1 VKKILKTSFF
11 VFSFLAL
18 FYSNAFAIIE
28 FKQSKVIT
36 ADTNGVRGINFNP
49 DGSIMYIT
57 RRIANEN
64 AFITQYS
71 LSTPFDIST
80 ATKSSSTQL
89 VGDGGSVPRMR
100 LPHAIEFKSDGT
112 KIFVTTNKDP
122 TSVYQYKLTTP
133 WDTSTLEYE
142 IRFQVDLDGSGN
154 EDQVRA
160 LTFKPD
166 GTRMFIGGR
175 DLHKIREYIL
185 STPFDLTSG
194 VSVGS
199 LSASLEDAD
208 NNMRNIQFNSDGT
221 ILYIGGNE
229 NNNMNKY
236 SLSTPW
242 DITTLSSTPTL
253 YGLGSRFSNM
263 RGFIFAANFTKL
275 FVTNDND
282 TTGVNTIFEYSPAC
296 AGTITCSDASKNAD
310 VKAIIEANV
319 ELSKRII
326 KNNTLPIFHRIEWL
340 RRHKNKDN
348 LSNLNAEINFN
359 TTTQLDNPLL
369 NYWITKLP
377 DKIVSINEEVKNGQY
392 ITVGQEDINNNNLNN
407 FTTVI
412 KSDNPLLIS
421 WLSKVQ
427 KKITTL
433 QASVEQKIEDGSY
446 DSDDWF
452 KWSEGRV
459 SLGKNKSSASS
470 SRDFHSYGISIG
482 ADRIKENDRDTM
494 YGYVFQYGNDNVD
507 IGYKGTKL
515 DTDAYSFA
523 LYGTKLRDDHVFTDA
538 LIGVSLLDI
547 DQKRVTYGNTLEG
560 NREGQ
565 QIYGSFNVG
574 KRIVDEDLNLN
585 PGIKLDLGY
594 TNLKAFR
601 EKSNIANSLTDALL
615 YKEQNIKSALVTL
628 GVLLDKTDTDRQE
641 DEIVNHHGRLEYIA
655 DLSPS
660 SDAEFYYL
668 NSQSTVYNYN
678 VENKSKHNFRIGYGF
693 DVTSISGWSLVG
705 NFERFQSNGKGYS
718 NDIYLSVGYVPID
731 EMKFVF
737 DVNNFENTSLSLTNN
752 LNGFDLKMSSNY
764 NLLSDVPDYGA
775 NLEISNKF

>member
-1 VKKILKTSFF
+1 
-11 VFSFLAL
+11 
-18 FYSNAFAIIE
+18 
-28 FKQSKVIT
+28 
-36 ADTNGVRGINFNP
+36 
-49 DGSIMYIT
+49 
-57 RRIANEN
+57 
-64 AFITQYS
+64 
-71 LSTPFDIST
+71 
-80 ATKSSSTQL
+80 
-89 VGDGGSVPRMR
+89 
-100 LPHAIEFKSDGT
+100 
-112 KIFVTTNKDP
+112 
-122 TSVYQYKLTTP
+122 
-133 WDTSTLEYE
+133 
-142 IRFQVDLDGSGN
+142 
-154 EDQVRA
+154 
-160 LTFKPD
+160 
-166 GTRMFIGGR
+166 
-175 DLHKIREYIL
+175 
-185 STPFDLTSG
+185 
-194 VSVGS
+194 
-199 LSASLEDAD
+199 
-208 NNMRNIQFNSDGT
+208 
-221 ILYIGGNE
+221 
-229 NNNMNKY
+229 
-236 SLSTPW
+236 
-242 DITTLSSTPTL
+242 
-253 YGLGSRFSNM
+253 M

-275 FVTNDND
+275 FVTDDNSS
-282 TTGVNTIFEYSPAC
+282 TNTIFEYSPDC
-296 AGTITCSDASKNAD
+296 AGTITCSDPSNNAD

-359 TTTQLDNPLL
+359 TTTQPDNPLL

-392 ITVGQEDINNNNLNN
+392 ITVGRKDINNNNLNN

-421 WLSKVQ
+421 WLSKLPE
-427 KKITTL
+427 KITAP
-433 QASVEQKIEDGSY
+433 QASVEKKTEDRSY

-452 KWSEGRV
+452 QWSEGRV
-459 SLGKNKSSASS
+459 SLGKNKSLNSS
-470 SRDFHSYGISIG
+470 SRDFHSYGISVG
-482 ADRIKENDRDTM
+482 ADRIKESDRDTM

-507 IGYKGTKL
+507 IGYKGSKL

-565 QIYGSFNVG
+565 QIFGAFNFG
-574 KRIVDEDLNLN
+574 KRMVDEDINLN

-594 TNLKAFR
+594 TKLKAFR

-628 GVLLDKTDTDRQE
+628 GILLDKTDTDRQE
-641 DEIVNHHGRLEYIA
+641 DKIINHRGRLEYIA

-693 DVTSISGWSLVG
+693 DVTSITGWSIVG

-731 EMKFVF
+731 EMKFMF
-737 DVNNFENTSLSLTNN
+737 DVSNINNTSLSLTNN
-752 LNGFDLKMSSNY
+752 VNGFDLKMSSNY
-764 NLLSDVPDYGA
+764 NFLSDVPDYGA
-775 NLEISNKF
+775 NLEISSKF

>member
-1 VKKILKTSFF
+1 VKNFFKISLII
-11 VFSFLAL
+11 FSFLAL
-18 FYSNAFAIIE
+18 FYSNAFAFIE

-36 ADTNGVRGINFNP
+36 TDTNGVRGINFNP

-57 RRIANEN
+57 RRIDNEN

-89 VGDGGSVPRMR
+89 VGDGVPQMR

-133 WDTSTLEYE
+133 WDTSSLEYE

-236 SLSTPW
+236 ILSTPW
-242 DITTLSSTPTL
+242 DITTLSSTPTS
-253 YGLGSRFSNM
+253 YDLGSRFSNM

-282 TTGVNTIFEYSPAC
+282 TSGANTIFEYSPAC

-348 LSNLNAEINFN
+348 LSNLNAEIDFTNEK
-359 TTTQLDNPLL
+359 
-369 NYWITKLP
+369 ISKL
-377 DKIVSINEEVKNGQY
+377 VSALKSSKKEV
-392 ITVGQEDINNNNLNN
+392 DR
-407 FTTVI
+407 
-412 KSDNPLLIS
+412 
-421 WLSKVQ
+421 
-427 KKITTL
+427 
-433 QASVEQKIEDGSY
+433 SY
-446 DSDDWF
+446 DSEDWF
-452 KWSEGRV
+452 QWSEGRV
-459 SLGKNKSSASS
+459 SLGKNKSINSS
-470 SRDFHSYGISIG
+470 SRDFHSYGISVG
-482 ADRIKENDRDTM
+482 ADKIKEDDKDAM
-494 YGYVFQYGNDNVD
+494 HGYVFQYANDNVD
-507 IGYKGTKL
+507 IGYQGSKL
-515 DTDAYSFA
+515 ETDAYSFA

-565 QIYGSFNVG
+565 QIYGSFKFG
-574 KRIVDEDLNLN
+574 KRLVDEDLNLN
-585 PGIKLDLGY
+585 PVIKLDLGY
-594 TNLKAFR
+594 TKLKAFR
-601 EKSNIANSLTDALL
+601 EKTIAGDSLADALL
-615 YKEQNIKSALVTL
+615 YKEQNIKSALVTI
-628 GVLLDKTDTDRQE
+628 GVLLDKTDKDRQE
-641 DEIVNHHGRLEYIA
+641 DEIINHHGRLEYIA

-668 NSQSTVYNYN
+668 NSQSTVYNYKAD
-678 VENKSKHNFRIGYGF
+678 NKAKHNFRIGYGF
-693 DVTSISGWSLVG
+693 DVTSISGWSLIG
-705 NFERFQSNGKGYS
+705 NFERFQSAKSHINE
-718 NDIYLSVGYVPID
+718 IYLTVGYVPID
-731 EMKFVF
+731 EMKFMF
-737 DVNNFENTSLSLTNN
+737 DVSNFEKTSLSLTNN

-764 NLLSDVPDYGA
+764 NFLSDVPDYGA
-775 NLEISNKF
+775 NIEISNKF